1 MQFFIS
7 VLQIIFFL
15 TAIYSFY
22 RVFIAVNISIE
33 TSSTEFN
40 YIVTKTKFR
49 IFNHGQLNTY
59 MRRVQMLV
67 KEHEVT
73 FNPTDL
79 ALKNNESFEDC
90 IARQDKII
98 KHEKQEWD
106 KKRYTKLYNIKLDS
120 DEKIIEQGKYVD
132 YIAYGR
138 LPNPSYYNP
147 LIVLT
152 NRGCYVYLGQ
162 ERSYNK
168 YFAWFVNR
176 YKKIYFLFIF
186 YYLKGSINNML
197 HNFNS
202 DFEDDIQN
210 IQNFTLTHN
219 RQIIK
224 ISKNVKMV
232 VEAIHRDT
240 LKAQYFLIALMPYI
254 NHPEYSIRFQVSD
267 NNFAVSSD
275 LYFKEDDVNKI
286 AKDLSKDLSN
296 DYKNFKFIISV
307 IGKDSKE
314 YIYPSKI

>member
-152 NRGCYVYLGQ
+152 NRGCYV
-162 ERSYNK
+162 
-168 YFAWFVNR
+168 
-176 YKKIYFLFIF
+176 
-186 YYLKGSINNML
+186 
-197 HNFNS
+197 
-202 DFEDDIQN
+202 
-210 IQNFTLTHN
+210 
-219 RQIIK
+219 
-224 ISKNVKMV
+224 
-232 VEAIHRDT
+232 
-240 LKAQYFLIALMPYI
+240 
-254 NHPEYSIRFQVSD
+254 
-267 NNFAVSSD
+267 
-275 LYFKEDDVNKI
+275 
-286 AKDLSKDLSN
+286 
-296 DYKNFKFIISV
+296 
-307 IGKDSKE
+307 
-314 YIYPSKI
+314 